1 MTKGESLS
9 RFMGLMY
16 YDEDIFLNEAN
27 VKDKVGI
34 LLKKLG
40 YFSPI
45 DIKKDHRIELLKE
58 GSSLSCDYAIYV
70 NGTPK
75 WVLKI
80 KSSNVS
86 TRNEEVV
93 SEVRTYALNLGALAF
108 AVCNGKRFSLYKT
121 KKRELVLDCKLS
133 EFGKIKT
140 WVSKEAFKKR
150 KAGRTLRELLNGRSK
165 PKDKKKRIRIVSDL
179 MDRFF

>member
-1 MTKGESLS
+1 MTKDESLS

-40 YFSPI
+40 YYSPI

-75 WVLKI
+75 WALKV
-80 KSSNVS
+80 KSSNIS
-86 TRNEEVV
+86 TRNEEVI
-93 SEVRTYALNLGALAF
+93 EEARTYALNLGALASPVF
-108 AVCNGKRFSLYKT
+108 LC
-121 KKRELVLDCKLS
+121 
-133 EFGKIKT
+133 
-140 WVSKEAFKKR
+140 
-150 KAGRTLRELLNGRSK
+150 
-165 PKDKKKRIRIVSDL
+165 
-179 MDRFF
+179 